1 MNILTNTG
9 LALGLAMLTAVI
21 ARGQEQ
27 TDISKMGHFKLR
39 SYLKENGYKTASG
52 HIIHVGDT
60 LYVGKG
66 SLPDKRYAF
75 IYQSPTGALT
85 QSSLDGSVKAYLQS
99 GARGR
104 KAIVKAFMTSGMRKG
119 EYSIYVVVGVSEPY
133 NYWIEFDSAL
143 ETGEITF
150 KK

>member
-1 MNILTNTG
+1 MRFLRTPVLLFGLLLPAPNTH
-9 LALGLAMLTAVI
+9 A
-21 ARGQEQ
+21 QD
-27 TDISKMGHFKLR
+27 TDISRMGHFKLR
-39 SYLKENGYKTASG
+39 AHLKEHGYKTASG
-52 HIIHVGDT
+52 NVIHVGDT

-66 SLPDKRYAF
+66 TLPDKRYAF

-119 EYSIYVVVGVSEPY
+119 EYSIFAVVGVAEPY
-133 NYWIEFDSAL
+133 NYWIEPDNAI
-143 ETGEITF
+143 EAAEITF